1 MSARVSVI
9 IVCDVCDVCDV
20 ELPRGTVAGARG
32 DADRKGWRVSR
43 KGDPR
48 AGLSNDWARID
59 HCPAC
64 RTDKPRA
71 DVGLFAGAD
80 S

>member
-9 IVCDVCDVCDV
+9 IVCDVCDV
-20 ELPRGTVAGARG
+20 ELPTSRTTVTGARG

-48 AGLSNDWARID
+48 AGLSNDWARVD

-71 DVGLFAGAD
+71 DVGLFAGGV